1 MSTLR
6 RLTRRRH
13 PWWLILGPTAAVVAL
28 IVIVLG
34 VAIAGITASLGAH
47 ASGLT
52 GGQPSSSSDCSGT
65 PGGRPAR
72 VTGSAP
78 GLTPEQ
84 LGNAQAIAGVAL
96 GLGIGERGVQIGI
109 VAALTESTLRNL
121 NFGDY
126 NSNGVMTTSRG
137 MFQMKEAWGSLAD
150 RLDPT
155 RAATIFY
162 TIDKG
167 PGVRGLLHIP
177 GWQQMTVTQAAQA
190 VEGSQFADGSNYLEN
205 LARAQVI
212 TTSLLAGQPLA
223 RISAQL
229 VGARA

>member
-1 MSTLR
+1 VSTLR
-6 RLTRRRH
+6 RLTRRRR

-52 GGQPSSSSDCSGT
+52 GGRTSSSDCPGT
-65 PGGRPAR
+65 PGGQPVP

-78 GLTPEQ
+78 GLTAEQ
-84 LGNAQAIAGVAL
+84 LSNAQAIAGVAL

-190 VEGSQFADGSNYLEN
+190 VEGSQFADGSNYLAN